1 MASTF
6 LKKRAFKNST
16 FKNSFLIIILAN
28 ILTAQAV
35 VVDKRAIANPESEW
49 LSHGRNYHEQRY
61 SPLKKINRD
70 NINQLDLSWSFQ
82 FSTARGME
90 ATPLVH
96 NGVIYIS
103 TGWSHVHAL
112 DARSGKQ
119 LWHYDAKVAKSHLA
133 KTCCGPVNRGV
144 ALWQGDSH
152 AELQLFFGALD
163 GRLIALDASTGT
175 ENWSVQTT
183 PTDGNYSI
191 TGAPRVVPR
200 VVNGVEKGMVI
211 IGNGGAELGVRGF
224 VSAYD
229 VKSGEQIWRFYTVPG
244 DPNKPQESP
253 ELEAAVETWSGDYWY
268 QNGGGGGTAWDS
280 IVYDPELDLIYIG
293 TGNGSP
299 WNRDLRSPGGGDNL
313 YLSSIVAL
321 QAGSGNYV
329 WHYQVTPQDN
339 WDSTATQQLVLGEL
353 EIEGKPRS
361 VIMQAPKNGFF
372 YVLDRITGELLSAD
386 AFTHITWASHVDMKT
401 GRPVETKYAD
411 YQSFGSTYIWPSPYG
426 AHNWQ
431 PMSFSSKTGLMY
443 IPVQNIPGY
452 FSAQDSVVYR
462 VDRWNT
468 GLDLSESRD
477 PKSWVAA
484 KASMDALVYGELVA
498 WDPVKKQRA
507 WQVHHDKPS
516 NGGILSTAGD
526 LVFQGTWDGTFAA
539 YDAENGTPLWQYQ
552 SDSAIL
558 AGPISYE
565 LDGEQYIAVAQG
577 SGGTVMLTVGDEL
590 KRNKVNQN
598 KLLVFKRGEF
608 NQIRQ
613 VKNSNSDNQTA
624 QDSTL
629 ATILALGHK
638 AETNPEIIKKGQTLY
653 GQNCASCHGISVKSN
668 YIVPDLRY
676 MSEQTHR
683 DFSGIVLGGTYA
695 HKGMIGFFETLSLDD
710 SEAIHAFLDDKQQ
723 RLPEMIEMTFLQKIE
738 YWFVYWT
745 ARLGEKYPDLLNATR
760 DMMM

>member
-1 MASTF
+1 MTMTF
-6 LKKRAFKNST
+6 LRYCLLT
-16 FKNSFLIIILAN
+16 
-28 ILTAQAV
+28 ILTSTLLSAQATTNPLIN
-35 VVDKRAIANPESEW
+35 KQSITNPEGQW
-49 LSHGRNYHEQRY
+49 LSYGRDYQEQRY
-61 SPLKKINRD
+61 SPLSDINRD
-70 NINQLDLSWSFQ
+70 NINQLDLAWSFK

-90 ATPLVH
+90 ATPLMH
-96 NGVIYIS
+96 NGIIYIS

-112 DARSGKQ
+112 DARTGEQ

-144 ALWQGDSH
+144 ALWQGETD
-152 AELQLFFGALD
+152 AKLQLFFGALD
-163 GRLIALDASTGT
+163 GRLIALDATTGT
-175 ENWSVQTT
+175 QNWSIQTT

-191 TGAPRVVPR
+191 TGAPRVITR
-200 VVNGVEKGMVI
+200 VVEGVEKGLVI

-229 VKSGEQIWRFYTVPG
+229 VATGEQVWRFYTVPG
-244 DPNKPQESP
+244 DPNKPQENKA
-253 ELEAAVETWSGDYWY
+253 LEAALETWRGDYWY

-280 IVYDPELDLIYIG
+280 LVYDPELDLVYIG

-321 QAGSGNYV
+321 KAGSGEYV
-329 WHYQVTPQDN
+329 WHYQVTPKDN
-339 WDSTATQQLVLGEL
+339 WDSTATQQLVLAKL
-353 EIEGKPRS
+353 EIDGTQRS

-372 YVLDRITGELLSAD
+372 YVLDRVTGELLSAD
-386 AFTHITWASHVDMKT
+386 PFTHITWASHIDMDT

-431 PMSFSSKTGLMY
+431 PMSFSNKTGLMY

-452 FSAQDSVVYR
+452 YSAQDSVVYR

-468 GLDLSESRD
+468 GVDLNESRD

-507 WQVHHDKPS
+507 WQIHHDKPS

-539 YDAENGTPLWQYQ
+539 YDAENGTPLWHYQ

-577 SGGTVMLTVGDEL
+577 SGGTVMLTVGEEL
-590 KRNKVNQN
+590 MRNSVNQN

-608 NQIRQ
+608 NQT
-613 VKNSNSDNQTA
+613 KHLEDASQTA
-624 QDSTL
+624 HQPNL
-629 ATILALGHK
+629 ATTLALGHK
-638 AETNPEIIKKGQTLY
+638 ADSNPETIKKGEVLY
-653 GQNCASCHGISVKSN
+653 GQNCASCHGISAKSN
-668 YIVPDLRY
+668 HIVPDLRY
-676 MSEQTHR
+676 MSEQTHS
-683 DFSGIVLGGTYA
+683 DFIGIVLGGAYA
-695 HKGMIGFFETLSLDD
+695 HKGMIGFYETLDAND
-710 SEAIHAFLDDKQQ
+710 AEAIHAFLDNKQQ
-723 RLPEMIEMTFLQKIE
+723 HLPETIEMSFLQKIE

-745 ARLGEKYPDLLNATR
+745 AKLGEKYPDLLNATR
-760 DMMM
+760 KFMM

>member
-1 MASTF
+1 MPMTF
-6 LKKRAFKNST
+6 LRYCLLT
-16 FKNSFLIIILAN
+16 
-28 ILTAQAV
+28 ILTSTLLPAQATTNPLIN
-35 VVDKRAIANPESEW
+35 KQSIANPEGQW
-49 LSHGRNYHEQRY
+49 LSYGRDYQEHRF
-61 SPLKKINRD
+61 SPLSDINRD
-70 NINQLDLSWSFQ
+70 TISQLDLAWSFK

-112 DARSGKQ
+112 DARTGEQ

-144 ALWQGDSH
+144 ALWQGESD
-152 AELQLFFGALD
+152 AKLQVFFGALD
-163 GRLIALDASTGT
+163 GRLIALDAKTGT
-175 ENWSVQTT
+175 ENWSIQTT

-191 TGAPRVVPR
+191 TGAPRVITR
-200 VVNGVEKGMVI
+200 VEEGVEKGMVI

-229 VKSGEQIWRFYTVPG
+229 VTTGEQIWRFYTVPG
-244 DPNKPQESP
+244 DPKKPQENP
-253 ELEAAVETWSGDYWY
+253 ALKAALETWSGDYWY

-280 IVYDPELDLIYIG
+280 LVYDPELDLIYIG

-321 QAGSGNYV
+321 SAGSGEYV

-339 WDSTATQQLVLGEL
+339 WDSTATQQLVLAEL
-353 EIEGKPRS
+353 EIEGTQRS

-372 YVLDRITGELLSAD
+372 YVLDRITGELLSAEPY
-386 AFTHITWASHVDMKT
+386 THITWASHVDMAT

-431 PMSFSSKTGLMY
+431 PMSFSNKTGLMY

-468 GLDLSESRD
+468 GVDLNESRD

-526 LVFQGTWDGTFAA
+526 LVFQGTWDGTFVA

-577 SGGTVMLTVGDEL
+577 SGGTVMLTIGEEL
-590 KRNKVNQN
+590 MRNRVNQN
-598 KLLVFKRGEF
+598 KLLVFKRSDLEK
-608 NQIRQ
+608 IRSQQ
-613 VKNSNSDNQTA
+613 VAQESN
-624 QDSTL
+624 L
-629 ATILALGHK
+629 APILPLGHK
-638 AETNPEIIKKGQTLY
+638 SESDPETIKKGEVLY
-653 GQNCASCHGISVKSN
+653 GQNCASCHGISAKSN
-668 YIVPDLRY
+668 HIVPDLRY
-676 MSEQTHR
+676 MSKQTHS
-683 DFSGIVLGGTYA
+683 DFIGIVLGGAYA
-695 HKGMIGFFETLSLDD
+695 HKGMIGFYETFDTGD
-710 SEAIHAFLDDKQQ
+710 VEAIHVFLKDKQQ
-723 RLPEMIEMTFLQKIE
+723 RLPEMVEMSFLQKIE

-745 ARLGEKYPDLLNATR
+745 AKLGEKYPDLLNATR
-760 DMMM
+760 KFMM